1 MPKADATG
9 ARMPVI
15 PNRIS
20 AQRTIC
26 NDDGGCGTVGQPHF
40 EILDMP
46 VLILALRNVSAI
58 EVTPACS
65 R

>member
-1 MPKADATG
+1 
-9 ARMPVI
+9 MPVI